1 MFNLIF
7 CLSATLTAVCKPTP
21 ALLAGLLRIA
31 VSTNLNS
38 EKLKY
43 FFCRI
48 LFINVIL
55 VSLYPGTLI
64 SWYSGILV
72 PWFPGILVSW
82 YPGILLSWYPVI
94 LVP

>member
-43 FFCRI
+43 FFVEFFLLM
-48 LFINVIL
+48 LFW
-55 VSLYPGTLI
+55 YPCT
-64 SWYSGILV
+64 LV
-72 PWFPGILVSW
+72 P
-82 YPGILLSWYPVI
+82 
-94 LVP
+94 